1 MAKTDPENTTEQGNS
16 QNSAPEN
23 APKPE
28 ANQAIPPLVREE
40 ERVKPHSRKTVRLTG
55 IILAV
60 IILAA
65 VAMITVPILIH
76 MIPEKP
82 ESVIETLIEGTVES
96 GSFDE
101 EYWNSPA
108 TQKPAAEP
116 AGTENAKQESAGNE
130 IDDIGSHSLYCTI
143 LDVGQGSCAVLESGG
158 EYVVIDTGDTAHAQ
172 VPVAFLKRIGVTDI
186 KYVVNTHWDN
196 DHCGATIGIYRNF
209 NCGPLIG
216 ADYEADTR
224 TYSSIRE
231 MIDGG
236 VEFIAPKPGQEFQFG
251 SCSILV
257 NGPVRYDYEEE
268 NSNSISMIV
277 TDGYTRMYIGGDTTV
292 ESEED
297 IIASGA
303 DLDIDIYIC
312 NHHGSNSS
320 TGKSFVSELTP
331 DDTVISCGK
340 DNDYGHPAKR
350 VLETLQE
357 SGTTLYRT
365 DIQGDIVMTFYG
377 NQGYRFDQEPCN
389 DWTPGVYKP
398 KE

>member
-1 MAKTDPENTTEQGNS
+1 MADKDIKKTEE
-16 QNSAPEN
+16 PEN
-23 APKPE
+23 ASKNMTEE
-28 ANQAIPPLVREE
+28 ALKTALATDHIPVKKKVRK
-40 ERVKPHSRKTVRLTG
+40 RRLSGRTKG
-55 IILAV
+55 LILAV
-60 IILAA
+60 TLVLAA
-65 VAMITVPILIH
+65 IFSAIVLFH
-76 MIPEKP
+76 KKP
-82 ESVIETLIEGTVES
+82 EPVISETLIEGSVES
-96 GSFDE
+96 GPFDE
-101 EYWNSPA
+101 SYWVLPSTYTEAPSWQTEA
-108 TQKPAAEP
+108 AAEESYESDSESETPAA
-116 AGTENAKQESAGNE
+116 
-130 IDDIGSHSLYCTI
+130 DHFSLNCTI

-158 EYVVIDTGDTAHAQ
+158 EYVVIDTGDTSHAQ

-196 DHCGATIGIYRNF
+196 DHCGATIGLYRNF

-224 TYSSIRE
+224 TYKSIRE

-236 VEFIAPKPGQEFQFG
+236 VEFIAPVPGQEFRFG
-251 SCSILV
+251 SCSVIV

-303 DLDIDIYIC
+303 DLDVDIYIC

-320 TGKSFVSELTP
+320 TGKSFVAELTP
-331 DDTVISCGK
+331 VDTVISCGK

-357 SGTTLYRT
+357 SGTSLYRT
-365 DIQGDIVMTFYG
+365 DIQGDIVITFFDG
-377 NQGYRFDQEPCN
+377 SGYRFDKEPCN
-389 DWTPGVYKP
+389 DWTPGVYEP